1 MSLKGKH
8 IIVGISGGIA
18 AYKTLSL
25 IRLLVKNG
33 AEVKTVTTQNALN
46 FVTKLSLQT
55 LSRNN
60 VYSDM
65 FAEIQVSTEH
75 ISLSDWAD
83 AMIVAPA
90 TANIIGKFA
99 NGIADDAL
107 STTFLAFN
115 KPVFVAPAMNNKM
128 IENIAVQHNLE
139 TLKSRG
145 IHLIE
150 PPCGELACGDE
161 GKGRMEEPEAILE
174 RIAGFFLNNV
184 VGAGHALPLQEKKI
198 IITAGPTYEAI
209 DPVRFIGNHSS
220 GLMGICIADEFA
232 NQGAD
237 VVLVCGPSAI
247 KSKNPNVK
255 RIDVVSAKDM
265 FEVCKQHEHADI
277 IVCSAAVADYAPK
290 HVATQKIKKNA
301 GDSDTSRTSVSDVPV
316 VEVPLARTCSP
327 CQKNDTKSGTDVD
340 VRTSDLTLEL
350 VKNPDILGYLGEHKK
365 PNQFLVGF
373 ALETENELQNA
384 ENKLKSKHLDML
396 VLNSLNDE
404 GAGFGHQTNKISI
417 LFGTDC
423 KSAPAKVKH
432 FELKSKI
439 LVAKDIVGEIVG
451 AMHASRLQILA

>member
-1 MSLKGKH
+1 LALAGKH

-33 AEVKTVTTQNALN
+33 AEVKTVTTQNALH
-46 FVTKLSLQT
+46 FVTELSLQT

-65 FAEIQVSTEH
+65 FAEIQNVSTEH

-83 AMIVAPA
+83 AMVVAPA
-90 TANIIGKFA
+90 TANIIGKMA

-115 KPVFVAPAMNNKM
+115 KPVFIAPAMNSKM
-128 IENIAVQHNLE
+128 IENLAVQHNLE
-139 TLKSRG
+139 TLKNRG

-161 GKGRMEEPEAILE
+161 GKGRMEEPEAIFE
-174 RIAGFFLNNV
+174 RIAGFFLTENASVSTPLNV
-184 VGAGHALPLQEKKI
+184 QSKI
-198 IITAGPTYEAI
+198 KNQKPKILVTAGPTYEAI
-209 DPVRFIGNHSS
+209 DPVRFLGNHSS

-247 KSKNPNVK
+247 KSKNSAVK
-255 RIDVVSAKDM
+255 RIDVVSAKEM
-265 FEVCKQHEHADI
+265 FDICKQHFESTDI
-277 IVCSAAVADYAPK
+277 TVCSAAVADYVPK
-290 HVATQKIKKNA
+290 HVATQKIKKN
-301 GDSDTSRTSVSDVPV
+301 DENFV
-316 VEVPLARTCSP
+316 
-327 CQKNDTKSGTDVD
+327 
-340 VRTSDLTLEL
+340 LEL
-350 VKNPDILGYLGEHKK
+350 VKNPDILGYLGRNKK

-396 VLNSLNDE
+396 VLNSLNE
-404 GAGFGHQTNKISI
+404 KGAGFGHQTNKISM
-417 LFGTDC
+417 LFPNEE
-423 KSAPAKVKH
+423 SRH
-432 FELKSKI
+432 FGLKSKTD
-439 LVAKDIVGEIVG
+439 VAKDIVEEIVNRQ
-451 AMHASRLQILA
+451 M